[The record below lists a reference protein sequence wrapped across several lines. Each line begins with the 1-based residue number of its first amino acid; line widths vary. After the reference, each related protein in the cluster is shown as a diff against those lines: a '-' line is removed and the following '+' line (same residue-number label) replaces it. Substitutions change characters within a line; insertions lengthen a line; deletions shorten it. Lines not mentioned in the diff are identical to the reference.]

1 MTTTAVVVVVPCY
14 AGRKPERLLETFPG
28 VYGRVMETSG
38 KGGKGGERRK
48 RASERIRA
56 ETVSKRYTR

>member
-28 VYGRVMETSG
+28 VYGRVWRVMETSG
-38 KGGKGGERRK
+38 KRGERRK
-48 RASERIRA
+48 RG
-56 ETVSKRYTR
+56 KGGKGK